1 MNRRL
6 YRSTKNRV
14 IGGVCSGLAAYTNID
29 IWLLRLLA
37 VVAIFA
43 TNIIPGLI
51 FYGISCIVIPTEYE
65 VQETMNDP
73 GFTGSNPPNPERT
86 RMVIGI
92 ALIIVGVLTLIK
104 LLFGWFDFRYMF
116 PVILV
121 VAGAYLIYK
130 NWGQHQ

>member
-14 IGGVCSGLAAYTNID
+14 IGGVCSGLAEYTNID

-51 FYGISCIVIPTEYE
+51 AYAVCCLVIPSEYE
-65 VQETMNDP
+65 LQQAMNNQAFNAAPPPDP
-73 GFTGSNPPNPERT
+73 EKT
-86 RMVIGI
+86 RMIIGVV
-92 ALIIVGVLTLIK
+92 LIIVGVLTLIK
-104 LLFGWFDFRYMF
+104 LIFNWSDFRYLF
-116 PVILV
+116 PVVLV
-121 VAGAYLIYK
+121 VVGSYLIYK
-130 NWGQHQ
+130 NWGHNR